1 MTFGI
6 VLLSWM
12 LGLLFAI
19 APVGQSF
26 DQRLSD
32 WVWRLLDEPIAESRF
47 VFVDIDERSLSEVG
61 AWPWSR
67 DQMARLIEALQR
79 ADASEITVDAIFP
92 DKRSGD
98 RLLAE
103 TIGRQPTPV
112 GSVTF
117 ALPGNEAVQTGVL
130 PDSVGSNLCDQGLFP
145 EAIGF
150 LGNTATLPLPAGH
163 ITPRVDDDG
172 VVRAMPAFICFEGE
186 AYPALALAAFL
197 RATGLTEERLTL
209 VSGSWSEPTMSLRV
223 GDALQ
228 IPLTLDGHLIV
239 PFEGQASEYSRIS
252 AADVLAGTALPS
264 GRWVVVGSSAVGLS
278 DRVATP
284 LAPLEAGALIHL
296 RLLRG
301 LLDDR
306 LPSQMPAISSVLW
319 LVAMLVC
326 GCLGAIASMTAL
338 RWWVAP
344 FAMIGFVLAALLSS
358 LWLRSTGL
366 IMIPLAGPIGA
377 VGVASVAATTVAFI
391 QYRVERS
398 ELIQRLG
405 AYLPMEVAAR
415 IADGQ
420 TVGSVDMN
428 RRSAVLLTVDLRNFD
443 RWAERLEARLSAAVL
458 HHYVCS
464 VSDRIQQHGGVVLQ
478 VSGCRVRAV
487 WDLDHGTRDILAL
500 LNVLVDEV
508 DGSFPDVE
516 LDPELPPMGLAIGVE
531 QGELLMGTYGSESS
545 RGFSLLGEVALLVQG
560 LVRMTSEVSAPCLI
574 GPEFASRLEAT
585 SKVSLGTFLL
595 EESSAPRELFEP
607 IFENHV

>member
-197 RATGLTEERLTL
+197 RATGLTEEWLTL

-344 FAMIGFVLAALLSS
+344 FAMIGFVLAALVTASTSANFSLSMHGIRNS
-358 LWLRSTGL
+358 
-366 IMIPLAGPIGA
+366 
-377 VGVASVAATTVAFI
+377 GVAKTGGKVST
-391 QYRVERS
+391 
-398 ELIQRLG
+398 
-405 AYLPMEVAAR
+405 
-415 IADGQ
+415 
-420 TVGSVDMN
+420 N
-428 RRSAVLLTVDLRNFD
+428 AV
-443 RWAERLEARLSAAVL
+443 
-458 HHYVCS
+458 
-464 VSDRIQQHGGVVLQ
+464 I
-478 VSGCRVRAV
+478 
-487 WDLDHGTRDILAL
+487 
-500 LNVLVDEV
+500 
-508 DGSFPDVE
+508 
-516 LDPELPPMGLAIGVE
+516 
-531 QGELLMGTYGSESS
+531 S
-545 RGFSLLGEVALLVQG
+545 RP
-560 LVRMTSEVSAPCLI
+560 VSAISFNTATADNSASSKLYQPSAINRWPLI
-574 GPEFASRLEAT
+574 SPASGAP
-585 SKVSLGTFLL
+585 VSFN
-595 EESSAPRELFEP
+595 R
-607 IFENHV
+607 IFIWLWPVFHNCGWPPDALT